1 MHLSPNNL
9 VHALKYET
17 TLSSHKM
24 GGFVF
29 KCMYHYAREKGRIRE
44 QKITVD
50 IAPDSGDHFTTN
62 GTRGSLGFRNQTI
75 GQH

>member
-17 TLSSHKM
+17 TLSSPKM

-29 KCMYHYAREKGRIRE
+29 KCTIIRGNRVPVSKMTPDPPSRHRMAFTYMLIELKVLIIEKHM
-44 QKITVD
+44 T
-50 IAPDSGDHFTTN
+50 PF
-62 GTRGSLGFRNQTI
+62 
-75 GQH
+75 